1 MFCSQPPR
9 KVKGIEQKLAN
20 VEINDFEKEVR
31 KYIEWMDVSKL
42 LAQFTRVNIS
52 TKVKYHAC
60 CSIKYQTE
68 AEGKA
73 NQERRLAGTDLSI
86 EDSTTV

>member
-1 MFCSQPPR
+1 
-9 KVKGIEQKLAN
+9 
-20 VEINDFEKEVR
+20 
-31 KYIEWMDVSKL
+31 MDVSKL

-52 TKVKYHAC
+52 TKVKYHAR